1 MLAEGGTRADD
12 GLAAAAS
19 GCPGL
24 PAAACEHPGHA
35 RGRLNPRGLVADECL
50 AQPMQSTSLMQS
62 LRQQTM
68 GTGPAASVRQR
79 VFSTNASALWRKAR
93 RSGSRAANR
102 SAALWRQGAGLDPWR
117 VIALLMLL
125 SFGTAFAGARAVMA
139 GFDESWTEIALAAAR
154 QENQALR
161 DRQEILRAQTELTV
175 ARLEAAE
182 ATAASYAQLP

>member
-1 MLAEGGTRADD
+1 
-12 GLAAAAS
+12 
-19 GCPGL
+19 
-24 PAAACEHPGHA
+24 
-35 RGRLNPRGLVADECL
+35 
-50 AQPMQSTSLMQS
+50 
-62 LRQQTM
+62 M
-68 GTGPAASVRQR
+68 GTGPSGSVRQR
-79 VFSTNASALWRKAR
+79 VFSTNASPASALWRKAR
-93 RSGSRAANR
+93 RSGSQAANR

-182 ATAASYAQLP
+182 ATAASYARLP